1 MRVIRNIA
9 VATAIAAFMGV
20 AACVTINVYFP
31 AAAAEQAAD
40 KIIEE
45 VWGDDASKQGTG
57 QSSDAGAILDGASR
71 LPHLLVNWLI
81 PPVQAQQANLDISS
95 PAIGKIEASLK
106 SRHAQ
111 LLPYFNS
118 GAIGLTANGLVAVRD
133 AKAIALSERKT
144 VNQLVADDNR
154 DRTALYRE
162 IAAANGHP
170 EWEAQI
176 QATFARRW
184 IDLAQSGWYY
194 QTGPGQSSDGWKAK

>member
-1 MRVIRNIA
+1 MTFIKSLS
-9 VATAIAAFMGV
+9 VATALAALAGGG
-20 AACVTINVYFP
+20 ACVTINVYFP

-45 VWGDDASKQGTG
+45 VWGSDTGKAAPGKSSKAGT
-57 QSSDAGAILDGASR
+57 SADGAVRIGR
-71 LPHLLVNWLI
+71 LFVDWLI
-81 PPVQAQQANLDISS
+81 PPARAQQANLDISS

-106 SRHAQ
+106 ARHAQ

-118 GAIGLTANGLVAVRD
+118 GAVGLTSDGLIAVRD
-133 AKAIALSERKT
+133 AKSIPLNARQT

-154 DRTALYRE
+154 DRVALYRE

-170 EWEAQI
+170 EWQSQI

-184 IDLAQSGWYY
+184 IDRAQSGWYY
-194 QTGPGQSSDGWKAK
+194 QSGDGWKAK

>member
-1 MRVIRNIA
+1 MSLVRSLA
-9 VATAIAAFMGV
+9 VATAVAALAGG

-45 VWGDDASKQGTG
+45 VWGNDTGKAAAGKSSKADTI
-57 QSSDAGAILDGASR
+57 ANGAVRISR
-71 LPHLLVNWLI
+71 LFVDWLI
-81 PPVQAQQANLDISS
+81 PAARAQQANLDISS

-106 SRHAQ
+106 ARHAQ

-118 GAIGLTANGLVAVRD
+118 GAVGLTSDGLIAVRD
-133 AKAIALSERKT
+133 AKAIPLNARQT

-154 DRTALYRE
+154 DRVALYRE

-170 EWEAQI
+170 EWASQI

-184 IDLAQSGWYY
+184 IDRAQSGWYY
-194 QTGPGQSSDGWKAK
+194 QSGDGWKAK

>member
-1 MRVIRNIA
+1 MRVLKNIA
-9 VATAIAAFMGV
+9 VAAAIVAFMAA

-45 VWGDDASKQGTG
+45 VWGDTAVKPGSG
-57 QSSDAGAILDGASR
+57 QSSDAGAVLEGASR
-71 LPHLLVNWLI
+71 VPLWLVNWLI

-118 GAIGLTANGLVAVRD
+118 GAVGLTANGLVAVRD
-133 AKAIALSERKT
+133 PKAIALAERQT

-154 DRTALYRE
+154 DRAALYRE

-194 QTGPGQSSDGWKAK
+194 QSSDGWKAK

>member
-1 MRVIRNIA
+1 MTLIKSLA
-9 VATAIAAFMGV
+9 VATAMVALAGG

-45 VWGDDASKQGTG
+45 VWGEDTGKASTGKSSKADAVV
-57 QSSDAGAILDGASR
+57 GAAVRISR
-71 LPHLLVNWLI
+71 LFFDWLI
-81 PPVQAQQANLDISS
+81 PAAQAQQANLDISS

-106 SRHAQ
+106 ARHAR
-111 LLPYFNS
+111 LLPYYNS
-118 GAIGLTANGLVAVRD
+118 GAVGLTSNGLVAVRD
-133 AKAIALSERKT
+133 AKAIPLNERKT

-154 DRTALYRE
+154 DRAALYRE

-170 EWEAQI
+170 EWESQI

-194 QTGPGQSSDGWKAK
+194 QSGGDWKAK

>member
-1 MRVIRNIA
+1 MVFMKNIA
-9 VATAIAAFMGV
+9 VAAVTAAFLSAG
-20 AACVTINVYFP
+20 ACVTINVYFP

-45 VWGDDASKQGTG
+45 VWGDDADKPTAE
-57 QSSDAGAILDGASR
+57 QSSGAGSFVNGAARISLLILD
-71 LPHLLVNWLI
+71 WLI
-81 PPVQAQQANLDISS
+81 PAAHAQQANLDISS
-95 PAIGKIEASLK
+95 PAIGKIEASMRA
-106 SRHAQ
+106 RHAK
-111 LLPYFNS
+111 LLRYYNS

-133 AKAIALSERKT
+133 AKSIPLSARGS

-154 DRTALYRE
+154 DRSALYRE

-184 IDLAQSGWYY
+184 IDLAQGGWYY
-194 QTGPGQSSDGWKAK
+194 QSGGGWKAK

>member
-1 MRVIRNIA
+1 MVFMKNIA
-9 VATAIAAFMGV
+9 VAAVAAAFLSAG
-20 AACVTINVYFP
+20 ACVTINVYFP

-45 VWGDDASKQGTG
+45 VWGDDADKPTAE
-57 QSSDAGAILDGASR
+57 QSSGAGRFVNGASR
-71 LPHLLVNWLI
+71 ISLLILDWLV
-81 PPVQAQQANLDISS
+81 PAAHAQQANLDISS
-95 PAIGKIEASLK
+95 PAIGTIEASMRA
-106 SRHAQ
+106 RHAQ
-111 LLPYFNS
+111 LLPYYNS

-133 AKAIALSERKT
+133 AKSIPLSARGS

-154 DRTALYRE
+154 DRSALYRE

-176 QATFARRW
+176 KATFARRW

-194 QTGPGQSSDGWKAK
+194 QSGGSWKAK

>member
-1 MRVIRNIA
+1 MVFMKNIA
-9 VATAIAAFMGV
+9 VAAVAAAFLSAG
-20 AACVTINVYFP
+20 ACVTINVYFP

-45 VWGDDASKQGTG
+45 VWGDDADKPTTE
-57 QSSDAGAILDGASR
+57 QSSGAGRFADSASRISLLILD
-71 LPHLLVNWLI
+71 WLI
-81 PPVQAQQANLDISS
+81 PSAHAQQANLDISS
-95 PAIGKIEASLK
+95 PAIGKIEASMRA
-106 SRHAQ
+106 RHAQ
-111 LLPYFNS
+111 LLPYYNS

-133 AKAIALSERKT
+133 AKSIPLSARGS

-154 DRTALYRE
+154 DRSALYRE

-184 IDLAQSGWYY
+184 IDLAQTGWYY
-194 QTGPGQSSDGWKAK
+194 QSGGGWKAK

>member
-1 MRVIRNIA
+1 MTFIKSLS
-9 VATAIAAFMGV
+9 VATALAALAGGG
-20 AACVTINVYFP
+20 ACVTINVYFP

-45 VWGDDASKQGTG
+45 VWGSDTGKAAPGKSSKAGT
-57 QSSDAGAILDGASR
+57 SADGAVR
-71 LPHLLVNWLI
+71 IGRLLVDWLI
-81 PPVQAQQANLDISS
+81 PPARAQQANLDISS

-106 SRHAQ
+106 ARHAQ

-118 GAIGLTANGLVAVRD
+118 GAVGLTSDGLIAVRD
-133 AKAIALSERKT
+133 AKSIPLNARQT

-154 DRTALYRE
+154 DRVALYRE

-170 EWEAQI
+170 EWQSQI

-184 IDLAQSGWYY
+184 IDRAQSGWYY
-194 QTGPGQSSDGWKAK
+194 QSGDGWKAK

>member
-1 MRVIRNIA
+1 MKIIKHIA
-9 VATAIAAFMGV
+9 VATVIAAFTGS

-45 VWGDDASKQGTG
+45 VWGDSAGKTTTG
-57 QSSDAGAILDGASR
+57 QSSDAGRFIDAGARLSR
-71 LPHLLVNWLI
+71 LLVNWLI
-81 PPVQAQQANLDISS
+81 PAAHAQQANLDISS
-95 PAIGKIEASLK
+95 PAIGKIEASMK
-106 SRHAQ
+106 TRHAQ
-111 LLPYFNS
+111 LLSYFNS
-118 GAIGLTANGLVAVRD
+118 GAIGLTANGLIAVRD
-133 AKAIALSERKT
+133 AKAIPLAARKT

-154 DRTALYRE
+154 DRAALYRE

-194 QTGPGQSSDGWKAK
+194 ESAGGWKAK

>member
-1 MRVIRNIA
+1 MTLTKNIA
-9 VATAIAAFMGV
+9 AATAIVALMGA

-45 VWGDDASKQGTG
+45 VWGDDAGKSTPQ
-57 QSSDAGAILDGASR
+57 QSSDADRIVNGASR
-71 LPHLLVNWLI
+71 MSYALVNWLV
-81 PPVQAQQANLDISS
+81 PAAHAQQANLDISS
-95 PAIGKIEASLK
+95 PAIGKIEASMK
-106 SRHAQ
+106 ARHAQ
-111 LLPYFNS
+111 LLPYYNS

-133 AKAIALSERKT
+133 AKAIPLNARKS

-154 DRTALYRE
+154 DRSALYRE

-170 EWEAQI
+170 EWERQI

-184 IDLAQSGWYY
+184 IDLAQGGWYY
-194 QTGPGQSSDGWKAK
+194 QSADGWKAK

>member
-1 MRVIRNIA
+1 MKFMKNIA
-9 VATAIAAFMGV
+9 TAAIAAAFLG
-20 AACVTINVYFP
+20 AGACVTINVYFP

-45 VWGDDASKQGTG
+45 VWGDGADKPTAE
-57 QSSDAGAILDGASR
+57 QSSDAGRFVNNASR
-71 LPHLLVNWLI
+71 IARLIVDWLI
-81 PPVQAQQANLDISS
+81 PAAHAQQANLDISS

-106 SRHAQ
+106 ARHAK
-111 LLPYFNS
+111 LLPYYNS
-118 GAIGLTANGLVAVRD
+118 GAIGLTDDGLVAVRD
-133 AKAIALSERKT
+133 AKAIPLSARKT

-162 IAAANGHP
+162 IAAANGRP

-176 QATFARRW
+176 RQTFARRW

-194 QTGPGQSSDGWKAK
+194 QSGGSWKAK